1 MTIML
6 YFLKYKKIDKI
17 IPKCAKVIVLFL
29 IHLLKYY
36 YIYID
41 LIKSCH
47 LLNLSYIYS
56 MYSTIKFKYS
66 FFFQKVSIIF
76 KVC

>member
-36 YIYID
+36 YKYID

-47 LLNLSYIYS
+47 LLNLSYIFYV
-56 MYSTIKFKYS
+56 FND
-66 FFFQKVSIIF
+66 
-76 KVC
+76 